1 MYLTNK
7 AVVVPW
13 VLIANLLAAGCASHM
28 QQYVSV
34 GEAVRRPLD
43 STGVTLGIIEF
54 DDQGVMFDT
63 RQLDAVLA
71 EIHALA
77 AESDRQLRLVV
88 YVHGWKHDASPYSRN
103 LKDFPGFLEKFRS
116 SDPNVTVFGLY
127 MSWRGEALQ
136 REEPFNRPFQPWITF
151 FSRIRAAGRVAR
163 PSFTEALLSVLT
175 AAELEFNQGIVESGA
190 PDRTTSVVIG
200 HSMGGFVVE
209 EAMSKALLGSLF
221 AQLPAVEFSKRA
233 AEKRISEA
241 RKFDLLAQGHLRKT
255 RDSEER
261 LRALEGASSTCEVQI
276 RDRGMPSTK
285 EGRRIQTQAQTWAS
299 ELERIDV
306 AQIQSIKVGPSPSPC
321 AALAA
326 SEVGTLAMRA
336 RLQAIVGRSLEWQQV
351 GDKGLQAGNPLKTSP
366 LASLRD
372 LSLKEIQRIE
382 DRESRLPNPDK
393 RVKSALLQLGLA
405 LDTASNALVAA
416 EIRLINRQIGMEQAE
431 FQALKAESENLL
443 GQADE
448 KRRLAMEGTLTWQ
461 PPADLVLLLNP
472 ASRGIYARHMISAL
486 KHVRRTFYR
495 ADDPGGRPW
504 MLDSQR
510 PWLISVS
517 SEKDFAT
524 RVAFPIGATF
534 DSLGE
539 RFRDD
544 CELRSEVLRLA
555 PAEDLTG
562 EGECVTRDEQP
573 RDPAPPSKS
582 RRSGER
588 SLVRRTATHNPSL
601 WSHTLMG
608 VKDLEYS
615 DSSACEE
622 RIFELNFQGK
632 PQLGDNELTTCQTR
646 YHLEGIDWAAGNAD
660 GPHGRW
666 NDSGYW
672 VIHADESLIIDHND
686 IFSDRTSALVAG
698 LIRMSGAFSSRAEPA
713 RAVLQTN

>member
-1 MYLTNK
+1 MRLTNRTI
-7 AVVVPW
+7 AVRW
-13 VLIANLLAAGCASHM
+13 VLIAGLLAEGCASHM
-28 QQYVSV
+28 QQYVPV
-34 GEAVRRPLD
+34 AGAVRRPLD
-43 STGVTLGIIEF
+43 STGVTLGVVEF

-63 RQLDAVLA
+63 RQLDAVLT

-77 AESDRQLRLVV
+77 ARPERQLRLVV
-88 YVHGWKHDASPYSRN
+88 YVHGWKHDASEYSQN
-103 LKDFPGFLEKFRS
+103 LKDFPRFLEKFRS
-116 SDPNVTVFGLY
+116 SDPAVTVFGLY

-175 AAELEFNQGIVESGA
+175 AAELEFNQGMVQAGA
-190 PDRTTSVVIG
+190 PDRTTSIVIG

-241 RKFDLLAQGHLRKT
+241 RRFDLLAQEQLQRT
-255 RDSEER
+255 RDSEKQ
-261 LRALEGASSTCEVQI
+261 LRALEGARSTCAHQL
-276 RDRGMPSTK
+276 RDRGKPTNK
-285 EGRRIQTQAQTWAS
+285 PGLNIQLQAQKWAS
-299 ELERIDV
+299 DLERIDV
-306 AQIQSIKVGPSPSPC
+306 AQIQNVKVGPSPSPC

-326 SEVGTLAMRA
+326 DELGTPEMRA

-351 GDKGLQAGNPLKTSP
+351 GEQGLQVGNPRDA
-366 LASLRD
+366 ASLER
-372 LSLKEIQRIE
+372 LRRLALQEIQRIE
-382 DRESRLPNPDK
+382 DRESRLPEADK
-393 RVKSALLQLGLA
+393 RIQIALLQVGLA
-405 LDTASNALVAA
+405 LDTASNALVGA
-416 EIRLINRQIGMEQAE
+416 EIRLLERQIDVEKAE
-431 FQALKAESENLL
+431 FESLEAGSRSLL

-472 ASRGIYARHMISAL
+472 ASRGIYARHMIAAL
-486 KHVRRTFYR
+486 KHVRKTFYR

-555 PAEDLTG
+555 RTEDLTG
-562 EGECVTRDEQP
+562 EGECVSRDELP

-608 VKDLEYS
+608 VEDPKYS
-615 DSSACEE
+615 DSDACRE
-622 RIFELNFQGK
+622 RIFELNYQGK
-632 PQLGDNELTTCQTR
+632 PQLGDNELTTCETR
-646 YHLEGIDWAAGNAD
+646 YRLEGIDWGAGRTD

-698 LIRMSGAFSSRAEPA
+698 LIRMSGAFSTRAEPA
-713 RAVLQTN
+713 RAELQTK